1 MIPTVNKEDV
11 MRLTGYG
18 KTQSQYLI
26 RIAKKNLVN
35 EGLTWYKSKG
45 VGRVPTKAIEE
56 ILGYSLFSD
65 TITNVKNVA
74 DDTDRSRYI
83 SWQLVK
89 KKTKKHGW

>member
-1 MIPTVNKEDV
+1 
-11 MRLTGYG
+11 MRFD
-18 KTQSQYLI
+18 
-26 RIAKKNLVN
+26 LVQ
-35 EGLTWYKSKG
+35 SKG

-83 SWQLVK
+83 S
-89 KKTKKHGW
+89 

>member
-45 VGRVPTKAIEE
+45 VGRVPTKAVEE

-83 SWQLVK
+83 S
-89 KKTKKHGW
+89 

>member
-89 KKTKKHGW
+89 KKTNIHGW